1 MLVALLL
8 SAALVAP
15 PQDYHADGVALSGPG
30 DPRLTSFD
38 ETMKAFLVENRV
50 PGAALAISRE
60 GRLIYARGFGFAD
73 VRRNEF
79 VQPDSIFRIASVSK
93 PVTSATILLLVQE
106 GRLGLDDS
114 VLLHLD
120 PSLFAGR
127 VPSDPRWAD
136 VTIRHLLHHRGG
148 FDRESSGDPMFVGPR
163 IGSDLGPRS
172 TGLSARE
179 IVRHMLRS
187 PLDHDPG
194 AVYSYS
200 NFGYCLLGRVIERT
214 TGEDYEEAVQRLL
227 LEPLDVTS
235 MRVGASREADRA
247 QGEVSY
253 HTGHEPAL
261 RRFGASRGTTR
272 GAYGEWDHQ
281 ALDAVGGWIS
291 TAPDLLRF
299 LHLFDGPPEK
309 RLLEEDTLALMLSQ
323 PPGVKRGPKGARWYG
338 MGWLVYEPPGERP
351 PNIWHN
357 GSLPGTETLLVRRS
371 GGVSWA
377 VLFNARY
384 DQEGNRL
391 SDEIDPLLHEA
402 AKQVRVWPEFDLFP
416 DDDR

>member
-15 PQDYHADGVALSGPG
+15 PQGYHEDGVALSGPG

-38 ETMKAFLVENRV
+38 EMMKTFLVENGV

-60 GRLIYARGFGFAD
+60 GRLIYARGFGYAD
-73 VRRNEF
+73 VRRNQLI
-79 VQPDSIFRIASVSK
+79 QPNSVFRIASISK
-93 PVTSATILLLVQE
+93 PITSAAILLLAQE

-120 PSLFAGR
+120 PSLFGGR

-148 FDRESSGDPMFVGPR
+148 FARNVSGDPMFAGPR
-163 IGSDLGPRS
+163 IGNNLGPRS
-172 TGLSARE
+172 PGLSARE
-179 IVRHMLRS
+179 IVRHMLRNH
-187 PLDHDPG
+187 LDYDPG
-194 AVYSYS
+194 TFYSYS

-214 TGEDYEEAVQRLL
+214 TDEDYEEAVRRLL
-227 LEPLDVTS
+227 LDPLGVRS
-235 MRVGASREADRA
+235 MRIGASREAGRA
-247 QGEVSY
+247 QDEVSY
-253 HTGHEPAL
+253 HTGNEPTH
-261 RRFGASRGTTR
+261 RSFGASSGTTR
-272 GAYGEWDHQ
+272 GAYGEWNHQ

-323 PPGVKRGPKGARWYG
+323 PTDVKRGPKGARWYG
-338 MGWLVYEPPGERP
+338 MGWLVYDPPGERP